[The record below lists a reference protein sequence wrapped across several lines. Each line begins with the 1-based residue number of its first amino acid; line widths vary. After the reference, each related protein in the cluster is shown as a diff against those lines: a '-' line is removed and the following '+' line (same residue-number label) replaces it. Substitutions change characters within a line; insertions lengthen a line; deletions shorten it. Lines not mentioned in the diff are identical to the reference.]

1 MAEQCK
7 GETKMAMK
15 ITRREVDG
23 VTVLDLNGR
32 ITLGDGEVVLRETI
46 QDLAKEGDKRILLN
60 LGNVP
65 YIDSTGL
72 GELVRA
78 YTTMR
83 KRGAEIKLLNL
94 TKRIHDL
101 LDLTKLYTVFDVYED
116 ETSAIRAFRTDEGSG
131 SSTAGA

>member
-1 MAEQCK
+1 
-7 GETKMAMK
+7 MAMK
-15 ITRREVDG
+15 ITRRQVDG
-23 VTVLDLNGR
+23 VTILDLNGR

-46 QDLAKEGDKRILLN
+46 QDLAKEGDRRILLN

-83 KRGAEIKLLNL
+83 KRGAEVKLLNL

-101 LDLTKLYTVFDVYED
+101 LELTKLYTVFDVYED
-116 ETSAIRAFRTDEGSG
+116 EDSAIRAFRTDEGSA
-131 SSTAGA
+131 SSTVGA

>member
-1 MAEQCK
+1 
-7 GETKMAMK
+7 MAMK
-15 ITRREVDG
+15 ITRRQVDG
-23 VTVLDLNGR
+23 VTILDLNGR

-46 QDLAKEGDKRILLN
+46 QDLAKEGDRRILLN

-83 KRGAEIKLLNL
+83 KRGAEVKLLE
-94 TKRIHDL
+94 
-101 LDLTKLYTVFDVYED
+101 LTKLYTVFDVYED
-116 ETSAIRAFRTDEGSG
+116 EDSAIRAFRTDEGSA
-131 SSTAGA
+131 SSTVGA

>member
-1 MAEQCK
+1 
-7 GETKMAMK
+7 MAMK
-15 ITRREVDG
+15 ITRRQVDG
-23 VTVLDLNGR
+23 VTILDLNGR

-46 QDLAKEGDKRILLN
+46 QDLAKEGDRRILLN

-83 KRGAEIKLLNL
+83 KRGAEVKLLNL
-94 TKRIHDL
+94 TKKIHDL
-101 LDLTKLYTVFDVYED
+101 LELTKLYTVFDVYGDED
-116 ETSAIRAFRTDEGSG
+116 SAIRAFRTDERSA
-131 SSTAGA
+131 SSIAEA

>member
-1 MAEQCK
+1 
-7 GETKMAMK
+7 MAMK
-15 ITRREVDG
+15 ITRRQVDG

-46 QDLAKEGDKRILLN
+46 QDLAKEGDKHILLN

-72 GELVRA
+72 GELIRA
-78 YTTMR
+78 YTSMR
-83 KRGAEIKLLNL
+83 KRGAEVKLLNL

-101 LDLTKLYTVFDVYED
+101 LELTKLYTVFDVYED
-116 ETSAIRAFRTDEGSG
+116 EDSALRAFRTDEGSA
-131 SSTAGA
+131 SATAKA